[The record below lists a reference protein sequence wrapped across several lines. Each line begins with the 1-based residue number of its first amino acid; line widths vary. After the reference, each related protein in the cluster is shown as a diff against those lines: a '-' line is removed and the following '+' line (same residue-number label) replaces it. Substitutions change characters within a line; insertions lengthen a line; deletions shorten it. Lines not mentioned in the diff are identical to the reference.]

1 MMMVISIELIRKLLL
16 QFIETYILYII
27 YYTILYIQNTS
38 HSSIV
43 LEFDKV
49 KVNLSVGGRDRFK
62 NNSFIRKVSE
72 SESDLKDK
80 YSLFI

>member
-1 MMMVISIELIRKLLL
+1 M
-16 QFIETYILYII
+16 
-27 YYTILYIQNTS
+27 LYIQNTS